1 MTEVNENYG
10 DFVQRLKKDYSEY
23 SFREGE
29 RFAFRALRT
38 IIYEDCDGQDE
49 NGCRLQLLHE
59 LGHAILGHRE
69 FWADVERIK
78 IERAAWEKARELAE
92 QYNIYYDEEF
102 VEEKLDSYRDWLHRR
117 SQCPRCKATR
127 FQTRGGDYHCP
138 NCEM

>member
-23 SFREGE
+23 RFREGG
-29 RFAFRALRT
+29 RFAFRTPST
-38 IIYEDCDGQDE
+38 IIYEDCGGRGE

-69 FWADVERIK
+69 FWTDVERIK

-102 VEEKLDSYRDWLHRR
+102 VEEKLDSYRDWLHKR